1 MEDNANTQKQLDK
14 VAAVDLVRAGLEKAR
29 SV

>member
-14 VAAVDLVRAGLEKAR
+14 VAVVHLVWARLEKAR